1 MSAEPLI
8 SEHEYESMQKI
19 FDDIFARK
27 TDYQT
32 KTRKLYQYF
41 PGTSALLN
49 NLNVHVKS
57 GINTKDIKDIEARK
71 KYFSQV
77 KQSNYKKYSFY
88 QFLKTAFKDELLLDL
103 IEGSIIGLI
112 IGIIK
117 EGALHGWVDSFAV
130 LSSVFIVASI
140 TALFNY
146 QKQNKLGKLVQE
158 VEKKIL
164 LVRRDS
170 TLIPIDEKDLMTG
183 DILKLQQG
191 DSINVKGVF
200 FSGHI
205 IAISSITSKNVDI
218 NAEDKEHVLIDIPLR
233 VDQGEGEMVVIVSNV
248 DDKEN
253 TKDSDEE
260 EEEKGDL
267 GEQIHTLSESIGQI
281 GFIMG
286 LLVGITMLVK
296 TIIANYIAGV
306 PWFDLELIVL
316 VIDAYIIMEA
326 LKVVAIPEGLPMAG
340 SISLAFSVTKMIKD
354 NVVINHLEKVSEIS
368 KMNYLIINKSSV
380 TDGDP
385 KVKQA
390 FIMNEKFEPFKNNNS
405 LLIKDDIVLN
415 TTTKLVKFGGQYIP
429 KGDLVDK
436 ALTSFLIDNNEGT
449 IKVENL
455 MKEENETEKKIKM
468 RVPFN
473 SAYNYILSVVEEQKN
488 KTYTAYIKGYA
499 ETIIEMCDGS
509 YDKYGNKKNIDGEI
523 NDIIKEYNDK
533 SYTVL
538 ILAKKSVS
546 SPELGDDFFHNFG
559 ITAIVA
565 IGDDIQKDVES
576 SIKRCKECGIHIK
589 MVTRDNVLTSLK
601 TCETIGL
608 ISSNDV
614 KTSMTAIHNKEQIK
628 RGDINIKKLF
638 IANTFSF
645 QVGMEG
651 PEFIKTIKGFNK
663 IQITDITS
671 KDESESSSSNP
682 PKAYEYT
689 LKNPDQF
696 AEVMNSTR
704 LIADAETDV
713 KAVVISGIKAI
724 NKKNVVGVV
733 FNTRVDL
740 EPLCDISFSSNFSK
754 GANCLQREKCDVIL
768 LEHSFTTIV
777 SSIAHARNIYDSIRK
792 FIQFQLTVCLVTV
805 TFTVLGNFYFID
817 TPLSPVQLLWIN
829 LIMDSLGAIALAT
842 DSPNEDE
849 ILKYRPY
856 SGNLFNKTMI
866 CNIAGQFIFQIL
878 VLLIFLI
885 YGDAIL
891 GVPSDKNFRHHMWND
906 INGYQVSFIFNMF
919 VFMQV
924 FNMLNCR
931 KVHCREYNVF
941 KGVCKN
947 GIFILVFFLVIG
959 IQLIFANFGGRAVRT
974 HILSWKLQLFS
985 IGIGAL
991 TLIVNLIGKSIIED
1005 DETLNEDEVQR
1016 KKSKKINFIVNRLTE
1031 KKLLK
1036 NSLLSSRKKDNN
1048 NISIKVNQ

>member
-8 SEHEYESMQKI
+8 SEHEYESIQNM
-19 FDDIFARK
+19 FDDIFSGK

-41 PGTSALLN
+41 SGTSALLN
-49 NLNVHVKS
+49 SLNVHIKS
-57 GINTKDIKDIEARK
+57 GINTKDLKDIEARK
-71 KYFSQV
+71 KYFSQI
-77 KQSNYKKYSFY
+77 KQSNYKKYSFF

-117 EGALHGWVDSFAV
+117 EGVLHGWVDSFAV
-130 LSSVFIVASI
+130 LLSVFIVASV

-146 QKQNKLGKLVQE
+146 QKQNQLEKLVQE
-158 VEKKIL
+158 VEKKML
-164 LVRRDS
+164 LVRRNS
-170 TLIPIDEKDLMTG
+170 TLTPVDEKDLMTG
-183 DILKLQQG
+183 DILKLQEG

-200 FSGHI
+200 ISGHV

-218 NAEDKEHVLIDIPLR
+218 NAEDKEHILIDNPLR

-248 DDKEN
+248 DDLEN
-253 TKDSDEE
+253 SKKPEEE
-260 EEEKGDL
+260 EEEKTGL
-267 GEQIHTLSESIGQI
+267 GGQIYSLSESIGQI

-286 LLVGITMLVK
+286 ILVGITMFVK

-354 NVVINHLEKVSEIS
+354 NVVINHLDKISEIS

-380 TDGDP
+380 INGEP

-390 FIMNEKFEPFKNNNS
+390 YIMNEKFEPFKNNNS

-415 TTTKLVKFGGQYIP
+415 TTTKLVKFGERYVP
-429 KGDLVDK
+429 EGDLVEK
-436 ALTSFLIDNNEGT
+436 ALTSFLIDNNEGALN
-449 IKVENL
+449 VENL
-455 MKEENETEKKIKM
+455 MKEEAEIEKKIKM

-473 SAYNYILSVVEEQKN
+473 SAYNYMLSVVEEKKN
-488 KTYTAYIKGYA
+488 KTYTAYIRGYA
-499 ETIIEMCDGS
+499 DTIIKMCDGS
-509 YDKYGNKKNIDGEI
+509 YDKDGNKNKIDGETS
-523 NDIIKEYNDK
+523 NVIKEYNDK

-538 ILAKKSVS
+538 ILAKKTVS

-565 IGDDIQKDVES
+565 IGDDIQKDVET

-589 MVTRDNVLTSLK
+589 MVTHDNVLTSLK
-601 TCETIGL
+601 TCEAIGL

-614 KTSMTAIHNKEQIK
+614 KASMTAIHNKEQIK
-628 RGDINIKKLF
+628 KGDINFKKL
-638 IANTFSF
+638 IVANSIDF

-651 PEFIKTIKGFNK
+651 SDFTRTTGGFNK

-671 KDESESSSSNP
+671 KEESESSNP
-682 PKAYEYT
+682 PKSYEYT
-689 LKNPDQF
+689 LKNPAQF
-696 AEVMNSTR
+696 AEVINSTR
-704 LIADAETDV
+704 LIADANTED

-724 NKKNVVGVV
+724 DKKNVVGVV

-768 LEHSFTTIV
+768 LEHSFMTIV

-792 FIQFQLTVCLVTV
+792 FIQFQLTICLVTV
-805 TFTVLGNFYFID
+805 SFTVLGNFYFID

-866 CNIAGQFIFQIL
+866 CNIACQFIFQLL
-878 VLLIFLI
+878 VLLIFLF

-941 KGVCKN
+941 KGIFKN

-959 IQLIFANFGGRAVRT
+959 VQLIFANFGGRAVRT
-974 HILSWKLQLFS
+974 HILSWKLQLVS
-985 IGIGAL
+985 VGIGAVS
-991 TLIVNLIGKSIIED
+991 LIINLIGKLIIED
-1005 DETLNEDEVQR
+1005 EETLSEDEVQ
-1016 KKSKKINFIVNRLTE
+1016 SKKPKKISFIGNRLKE
-1031 KKLLK
+1031 RKLLK
-1036 NSLLSSRKKDNN
+1036 NTSLSSRKQDND
-1048 NISIKVNQ
+1048 NISIKINQ